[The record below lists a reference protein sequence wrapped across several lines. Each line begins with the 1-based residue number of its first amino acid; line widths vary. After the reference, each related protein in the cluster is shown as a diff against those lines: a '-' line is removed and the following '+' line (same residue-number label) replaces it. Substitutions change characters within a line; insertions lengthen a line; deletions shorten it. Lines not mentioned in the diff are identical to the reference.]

1 MESRTA
7 TFKELS
13 FPVQGMSCGSCV
25 RQIKTALEDNSGV
38 KTVEVNLAAGEKRYR
53 NPQTTS
59 PVVIAEAIRK
69 SGYKPGAPR
78 AEQMVN
84 IRKTITMQP
93 TTENAAATIPVSA

>member
-7 TFKELS
+7 TFKEIS

-38 KTVEVNLAAGEKRYR
+38 KTVEVNLVAGEVAVSYD
-53 NPQTTS
+53 PQTTS
-59 PVVIAEAIRK
+59 PVVIAEAIRQ

-78 AEQMVN
+78 AEQ
-84 IRKTITMQP
+84 
-93 TTENAAATIPVSA
+93 